1 MKFNQLNKKHIIAGV
16 LVIALCLGIAFV
28 SCNRQKDADTSVS
41 ESTPSNTEEMILPSN
56 ETQEE
61 QEDETN
67 EEVESEEGTEVDPS
81 ENTPS
86 EAPETS
92 TAPSTSETK
101 PSTSQPQSKPESS
114 TAPSVT
120 PQPSPEPTP
129 EPSPEPAPQPSPEP
143 SPEPP
148 AAAAPTCSELFTTI
162 TSDGNERPS
171 MQDVNDNML
180 SALYGIDAS
189 LLEDY
194 CAKVPLMNVKVNEIV
209 ILKVKDSQNVS
220 TVKAALQSRK
230 DSVVQ
235 QFEQYLQDQLEIAQA
250 GVVGTSGNYVYL
262 IMDEHASSMESA
274 LISALK

>member
-1 MKFNQLNKKHIIAGV
+1 MKLNKKQIIAIV
-16 LVIALCLGIAFV
+16 LAIALCLGIALV
-28 SCNRQKDADTSVS
+28 SCNGNKDADTSVS
-41 ESTPSNTEEMILPSN
+41 ESGVTTTDEMTPPF
-56 ETQEE
+56 
-61 QEDETN
+61 
-67 EEVESEEGTEVDPS
+67 EEGQDENADGEENPDAQPS
-81 ENTPS
+81 EGENS

-92 TAPSTSETK
+92 TPPSTSETK
-101 PSTSQPQSKPESS
+101 PSTSQPQNKPESS

-120 PQPSPEPTP
+120 PKPQ
-129 EPSPEPAPQPSPEP
+129 PSPEPAPQPSPEPAPQPSPEPTPQP

-230 DSVVQ
+230 DSVVK

-250 GVVGTSGNYVYL
+250 GIVGTNGNYVYL

-274 LISALK
+274 LIAALK